1 MRANIALTSQVAV
14 NRLKKFT
21 DDEGFSFKAKRGT
34 FKHKAIHNIKGYL

>member
-21 DDEGFSFKAKRGT
+21 DDEGFSSKTKRGT
-34 FKHKAIHNIKGYL
+34 FKHKAIHN